1 MERHSGG
8 TGGGAVRSRTGHGV
22 LASALFVVAAMTAST
37 GCMAP
42 GHMMGGMMG
51 GMMGTMPMK
60 DSTHAMAMRDSATQA
75 TQATHASVIARA
87 DALVDRTERMMDV
100 ASPHSDAHAMPAEG
114 GAGDP
119 ATAMPAQLHQ
129 LAISVRTLLRQMD
142 SMQPPGASGAMPSDG
157 RSDMTEVRLAA
168 EALIAGLE
176 RTILA
181 VERRRQVSAS
191 EHR

>member
-60 DSTHAMAMRDSATQA
+60 DSTHAMAMRDSA